1 MDQLRLVGLSS
12 SDLAPT
18 VRFSATLRVLRDLV
32 FQGWTLREDDEGL
45 ILDSPGW
52 ETVRI
57 DDPEPEK
64 EQLRRSFAF
73 VREAQLHQPATL
85 EFITSIERRGVAS
98 LFADGNE
105 LANRLTQQG
114 VDSIT
119 PELELIQPGARDP
132 KSGLLLQDIWR
143 YARHY
148 WSIPYQS
155 TPGRNMFYLIRDAA
169 VDDRPLVGIAALG
182 NPVLGLAQRDEFFGW
197 SARGLRTG
205 LKGMSDADKQRLAA
219 RLLDVLDKGIQET
232 YQSDLG
238 ITTAQVEN
246 DWRGVIAHLEV
257 VEYESAAARLRQLEE
272 AGENRSVDYLLIR
285 AAHSAVQAGHTDQV
299 DWEMIARTSLY
310 RRKRASTLGRL
321 IWARGVLTDVSPAC
335 DSDTIETALSTED
348 GVRAIE
354 IALRRVKQQVIA
366 SSVMELITCGAV
378 PPYRDVLGGKLAA
391 MMMLSGEI
399 TKDFSTR
406 YADRVS
412 LIASALAGRP
422 VSRPVRLAIIT
433 TSSLYPLGSSQYNR
447 IRIPV
452 GGSNL
457 TYRRIGKTDS
467 FGTVH
472 FAPDTVEALSQVAR
486 LAESRRDVNNLF
498 GEGTS
503 PKLRL
508 VRTGLDALGLEAD
521 AFLRH
526 HSPRLLY
533 GASLCS
539 NYSGSGTSLAG
550 RSRIFATPR
559 AGRYG
564 DNRPALEG
572 SLVDPSNWASRGLGA
587 IAVPIIRRLPSQSRH
602 QISECSHARFAPS
615 QPDW

>member
-1 MDQLRLVGLSS
+1 MDTAVKSGLADRHTSLPYRRFRPRLAFGHQEELQACIRQLTGLDPEAAEGLLAETISAVEERMDQLRLVGLSS

-219 RLLDVLDKGIQET
+219 RLLDVLDEGIQET

-257 VEYESAAARLRQLEE
+257 VEYESAA
-272 AGENRSVDYLLIR
+272 
-285 AAHSAVQAGHTDQV
+285 
-299 DWEMIARTSLY
+299 
-310 RRKRASTLGRL
+310 
-321 IWARGVLTDVSPAC
+321 VSP
-335 DSDTIETALSTED
+335 
-348 GVRAIE
+348 
-354 IALRRVKQQVIA
+354 Q
-366 SSVMELITCGAV
+366 
-378 PPYRDVLGGKLAA
+378 
-391 MMMLSGEI
+391 
-399 TKDFSTR
+399 
-406 YADRVS
+406 
-412 LIASALAGRP
+412 
-422 VSRPVRLAIIT
+422 
-433 TSSLYPLGSSQYNR
+433 
-447 IRIPV
+447 
-452 GGSNL
+452 
-457 TYRRIGKTDS
+457 
-467 FGTVH
+467 
-472 FAPDTVEALSQVAR
+472 
-486 LAESRRDVNNLF
+486 
-498 GEGTS
+498 
-503 PKLRL
+503 
-508 VRTGLDALGLEAD
+508 
-521 AFLRH
+521 
-526 HSPRLLY
+526 
-533 GASLCS
+533 
-539 NYSGSGTSLAG
+539 
-550 RSRIFATPR
+550 AT
-559 AGRYG
+559 
-564 DNRPALEG
+564 
-572 SLVDPSNWASRGLGA
+572 
-587 IAVPIIRRLPSQSRH
+587 
-602 QISECSHARFAPS
+602 
-615 QPDW
+615 